1 MGKKSA
7 VARAVTAVILFG
19 ALLPGAGAPAR
30 ARAQGY
36 ENKCGG
42 SDVTIAGTSGD
53 DRLRGTPGRDV
64 IAAFGGN
71 DVIFGLGGNDS
82 ICDGEG
88 DDRVHAGAGRDS
100 IETVAGMDTVFGER
114 GGDFLYAFATDAGDL
129 TDSFYGGPGDDILG
143 DDYGDDLTDGG
154 EGVDTYGAL
163 GHAATVIDLTQGYA
177 AVASRGEVNTLV
189 AIENAVGTFYSDQ
202 LIGDEGPNVLAG
214 GMGPDNVR
222 GEGGSDL
229 LLSELDGDQLDGGSD
244 PTRDGVMAAVQ
255 GPIAADLVA
264 GTLARRGVASPQDRL
279 VGIEDVV
286 GTAEDDLLIGNGE
299 ANRLFGGPGI
309 DSLDG
314 GAGDD
319 VLFGDMPPV
328 WWINP
333 HHWSIPYYPTT
344 AGNDTLE
351 GGEGH
356 DRLNGGARRDLC
368 TGGEVVKRCEDSGD
382 AGARPDVPY
391 SPR

>member
-1 MGKKSA
+1 MGNKGPAFRA
-7 VARAVTAVILFG
+7 VAAVVLLG
-19 ALLPGAGAPAR
+19 ALLPDAGDS

-36 ENKCGG
+36 EYRCGG
-42 SDVTIAGTSGD
+42 SDATIVGTSGD
-53 DRLRGTPGRDV
+53 DRLTGTRERDV

-71 DVIFGLGGNDS
+71 DVIFGFGGNDT

-100 IETVAGMDTVFGER
+100 IETVQGIDTVFGER
-114 GGDFLYAFATDAGDL
+114 GGDFLSAFATDAGDL
-129 TDSFYGGPGDDILG
+129 TDKLYGGPGDDILQ
-143 DDYGDDLTDGG
+143 DDYGDDRVDGG
-154 EGVDTYGAL
+154 EGVDTYRSL
-163 GHAATVIDLTQGYA
+163 GHFATVIDLTQGFA
-177 AVASRGEVNTLV
+177 AVAARSEVNTLV
-189 AIENAVGTFYSDQ
+189 AIENAVGTYYADE
-202 LIGDEGPNVLAG
+202 LIGTEGPNVLEGREGA
-214 GMGPDNVR
+214 DTVR
-222 GEGGSDL
+222 GVGGSDL
-229 LLSELDGDQLDGGSD
+229 LLTELDGDLLDGGSD

-264 GTLARRGVASPQDRL
+264 GTLARRGVTSPHDRL

-286 GTAEDDLLIGNGE
+286 GTAEDDLLVGND
-299 ANRLFGGPGI
+299 AVNRLFGGPGV

-351 GGEGH
+351 GGDGH
-356 DRLNGGARRDLC
+356 DRLDGGARRDRC
-368 TGGEVVKRCEDSGD
+368 TGGEVVERCED
-382 AGARPDVPY
+382 V
-391 SPR
+391 